1 MSENNCLNVQRM
13 SQATLLGFLGDSQEG
28 KFLQKIPLSSWEV
41 ISFNPRKYEVCI
53 RIYPNFN
60 QQEIEDSI
68 ASLRVQLSL
77 ATDLETRLSLENAIR
92 AQQTKLAN
100 RPQITA
106 TYSLSSYTDTH
117 F

>member
-13 SQATLLGFLGDSQEG
+13 SQTTLLGFLGDSQEG
-28 KFLQKIPLSSWEV
+28 QFLQKIPLSSWEV
-41 ISFNPRKYEVCI
+41 ISFNPKKYEVCI
-53 RIYPNFN
+53 RIYQNFN
-60 QQEIEDSI
+60 AQTIEDNI
-68 ASLRVQLSL
+68 TALRIQLSS
-77 ATDLETRLSLENAIR
+77 ATDLATRLSLENAIR

-106 TYSLSSYTDTH
+106 TYSLLSYSDTY